1 MPSKLSR
8 IKIFLGEN
16 RTTKQTILKNT
27 FWLSSSEIVGR
38 LFKAAIVI
46 YAARILGAA
55 GFGTF
60 SYVMGL
66 ASLLTAFSDLGM
78 SSIVVREGAKNPQ
91 LRARYFSTALGLTS
105 LLALAS
111 AFIIIFGAPL
121 ITKIPISHTL
131 VIIVALVFVFDI
143 MRGLVGSAIF
153 RAQEKMEGEALVTI
167 VTQLI
172 IVSAGFYLLTRF
184 HSPEGFAL
192 AYAVGSA
199 TGLLLALYLVR
210 GYIRQFI
217 ARFEKALIKP
227 ILSASI
233 PMSLATILG
242 VVMIN
247 TDIVLLG
254 WLTDA
259 TDVGLFAAAQRPITL
274 LYAIP
279 SLIAASIFPA
289 LARFAEKDQNRFRLL
304 NEKSIVAVLLF
315 ALPLAVGFLLAGREI
330 VHFLYGSA
338 YSPAILTIKILAI
351 TLITMFPMSMLNNG
365 IFAYNKQKF
374 LVKVGAVGV
383 VVNAILDIILIPILG
398 IVGCAIATVGT
409 QLVTSTA
416 IWFKMKQINNFSV
429 IGNLKKIIVATL
441 FMGLVITGLIQIGL
455 HILPVIIL
463 AAVIYFGTLV
473 LLKEKLFSD
482 LRSILA
488 SS

>member
-1 MPSKLSR
+1 MPNRISR
-8 IKIFLGEN
+8 IKNFLSEN
-16 RTTKQTILKNT
+16 RTGRQTILKNT

-38 LFKAAIVI
+38 LLKAAIII
-46 YAARILGAA
+46 YAARVLGVA

-78 SSIVVREGAKNPQ
+78 SPIVVREGAKNPQ

-111 AFIIIFGAPL
+111 AVIIIFGAPL
-121 ITKIPISHTL
+121 ITKIPISQTL
-131 VIIVALVFVFDI
+131 VIIVALVFVFDMI
-143 MRGLVGSAIF
+143 RGLVGSAIF
-153 RAQEKMEGEALVTI
+153 RAQEKMEGEALVSI
-167 VTQLI
+167 VTQIVLI
-172 IVSAGFYLLTRF
+172 GAGFYLLAKFR
-184 HSPEGFAL
+184 SPESLAL
-192 AYAVGSA
+192 AYAIGSA
-199 TGLLLALYLVR
+199 VGLILALYLVR
-210 GYIRQFI
+210 SYIRQFI
-217 ARFEKALIKP
+217 ARFEKALIRP
-227 ILSASI
+227 ILNASI
-233 PMSLATILG
+233 PMSLAAILG

-259 TDVGLFAAAQRPITL
+259 TNVGLFAAAQKPVTL

-289 LARFAEKDQNRFRLL
+289 LARFAGKDHNRFRLL

-315 ALPLAVGFLLAGREI
+315 ALPLTVGFLLTGEEI
-330 VHFLYGSA
+330 VNLLYGSE
-338 YSPAILTIKILAI
+338 YLPATLTMKILAL

-383 VVNAILDIILIPILG
+383 TVNALLDIVLIPILG
-398 IVGCAIATVGT
+398 IAGCAIATVGT
-409 QLVTSTA
+409 QVITSVS

-429 IGNLKKIIVATL
+429 IGNLKKIIIATL
-441 FMGLVITGLIQIGL
+441 LMGLAVAGLIQIGL
-455 HILPVIIL
+455 HVLLIIIL
-463 AAVIYFGTLV
+463 AAIIYFGTLI

-482 LRSILA
+482 LKSILA
-488 SS
+488 S

>member
-1 MPSKLSR
+1 MPNKISR
-8 IKIFLGEN
+8 IKNFLGEN

-27 FWLSSSEIVGR
+27 FWLSSSDIVGR

-46 YAARILGAA
+46 YAARVLGAA

-111 AFIIIFGAPL
+111 ALIIIFGAPL
-121 ITKIPISHTL
+121 VTKIPISHAL
-131 VIIVALVFVFDI
+131 VVMVAMVFVFDI
-143 MRGLVGSAIF
+143 IRGLVGSAIF

-167 VTQLI
+167 VTQLV
-172 IVSAGFYLLTRF
+172 IVGAGFYLLTTFR
-184 HSPEGFAL
+184 SPEGFAL

-217 ARFEKALIKP
+217 ARFERALIKP

-242 VVMIN
+242 VIMIN

-259 TDVGLFAAAQRPITL
+259 TQVGFFAAAQRPITL

-289 LARFAEKDQNRFRLL
+289 LARFAERDQNRFRLL

-315 ALPLAVGFLLAGREI
+315 AFPLAAGFLLTGKEI
-330 VHFLYGSA
+330 IHLLYGSA
-338 YSPAILTIKILAI
+338 YSPAILAIKILAL

-365 IFAYNKQKF
+365 IFAYNQQKF
-374 LVKVGAVGV
+374 LVKVGVVGV
-383 VVNAILDIILIPILG
+383 VANACLDIILIPVWG

-409 QLVTSTA
+409 QIITSTA
-416 IWFKMKQINNFSV
+416 IWLKMKQINNFSV
-429 IGNLKKIIVATL
+429 AGNLKKIIIATL
-441 FMGLVITGLIQIGL
+441 LMGLAVAGLVQIGSSVL
-455 HILPVIIL
+455 TIIIL
-463 AAVIYFGTLV
+463 AAVTYFGTLV
-473 LLKEKLFSD
+473 LLKEKLFRD
-482 LRSILA
+482 LKSILA
-488 SS
+488 S

>member
-1 MPSKLSR
+1 MPNKISR
-8 IKIFLGEN
+8 IKNFLSAN
-16 RTTKQTILKNT
+16 HTVKQTILKNT

-38 LFKAAIVI
+38 LFKAAVVI
-46 YAARILGAA
+46 YAARVLGAA

-111 AFIIIFGAPL
+111 ALIIIFGAPL
-121 ITKIPISHTL
+121 ITKIPISHVL

-143 MRGLVGSAIF
+143 IRGLVGSAIF

-167 VTQLI
+167 VTQLV
-172 IVSAGFYLLTRF
+172 IVGAGFYLLTRF
-184 HSPEGFAL
+184 RSPEGFAL

-210 GYIRQFI
+210 DYIRQFI

-227 ILSASI
+227 ILNASI

-259 TDVGLFAAAQRPITL
+259 ANVGLFAAAQRPITL

-279 SLIAASIFPA
+279 SLIAAGIFPA
-289 LARFAEKDQNRFRLL
+289 LARFAEKDQSRFRLL

-315 ALPLAVGFLLAGREI
+315 AFPLAVGFLLTGKEI
-330 VHFLYGSA
+330 VHLLYGSQ
-338 YSPAILTIKILAI
+338 YLPATLTMQILAI

-374 LVKVGAVGV
+374 LVKVGVVGV
-383 VVNAILDIILIPILG
+383 TVNALLDIILIPILG

-409 QLVTSTA
+409 QVVTSA
-416 IWFKMKQINNFSV
+416 FIWFKMKRINNFSV
-429 IGNLKKIIVATL
+429 IGNLKKIIIATL
-441 FMGLVITGLIQIGL
+441 LMGLAVAGLIQIGL
-455 HILPVIIL
+455 HILLIIIL
-463 AAVIYFGTLV
+463 ATIIYFGTLI

-482 LRSILA
+482 LKSILA